1 MSLETDRIEAEL
13 NQSRNKLSDTLDAL
27 GNKLSPDQIANEVA
41 GMAKEQARKVANG
54 VTRQVRDNPVPLL
67 LIGAGVALLVYNNRK
82 SMTSSTID
90 ADDWSSDRRYRSIE
104 EARWATPRMPNE
116 TDDAYNDR
124 VHDAYAGALGLK
136 QRAGEALSEFKSRVL
151 SAVESAKHAA
161 TDARDRISHAIS
173 GGAHY
178 VSEQA
183 SSGARYISHKA
194 NGGAKYVG
202 RKASQARHYTEDTYQ
217 ENPLAI
223 GAMLLGAGALIGFLA
238 PLSQP
243 EREGLRGVAD
253 KAARAGAD
261 LADRGV
267 RIVEERVENAVH

>member
-13 NQSRNKLSDTLDAL
+13 NQSRSKLSETLDAL
-27 GNKLSPDQIANEVA
+27 GNKLSPDQIASEVA

-54 VTRQVRDNPVPLL
+54 VTRQVRENPVPLL

-82 SMTSSTID
+82 SIASSVN
-90 ADDWSSDRRYRSIE
+90 ADDWSTDRRYRSIE

-124 VHDAYAGALGLK
+124 VHEAYAGALGLK
-136 QRAGEALSEFKSRVL
+136 QKAGEALSEFKSRVL
-151 SAVESAKHAA
+151 SAVDTAKHAA
-161 TDARDRISHAIS
+161 ADARDRISSAIS

-178 VSEQA
+178 VSDKA
-183 SSGARYISHKA
+183 TDSARYISHKA
-194 NGGAKYVG
+194 SDSAQYVG
-202 RKASQARHYTEDTYQ
+202 RKASQARHYTEDAYQ

-223 GAMLLGAGALIGFLA
+223 GAMLLGVGALIGILT

-267 RIVEERVENAVH
+267 RMVEDRVESAVH

>member
-54 VTRQVRDNPVPLL
+54 VTRQVRENPVPLL

-82 SMTSSTID
+82 SIASTIH
-90 ADDWSSDRRYRSIE
+90 ADDWSSDRRYRTLE
-104 EARWATPRMPNE
+104 EARWATPRQPNE

-124 VHDAYAGALGLK
+124 VHDVYAGALGLK
-136 QRAGEALSEFKSRVL
+136 QKAGEALHDFKARVL
-151 SAVESAKHAA
+151 SAVESTKIAA
-161 TDARDRISHAIS
+161 ADARDRISHAIS

-178 VSEQA
+178 VSDKA
-183 SSGARYISHKA
+183 SDSARYISHKA
-194 NGGAKYVG
+194 NDGAHYVG
-202 RKASQARHYTEDTYQ
+202 RKASQARHATEDVYQ

-223 GAMLLGAGALIGFLA
+223 GGMLLGIGALIGFLA

-243 EREGLRGVAD
+243 EREGLRGIAD
-253 KAARAGAD
+253 KAARTGAD

-267 RIVEERVENAVH
+267 RMVEDRVEGAVH